1 MNEINNSSFQKE
13 KLLSNSY
20 DKTIDDNNEKQRYL
34 NYYNESFI
42 NKIFFR
48 WTTRI
53 IDLSN
58 EKKLRISD
66 INSLHENQT
75 IKNHIKKLEDKWKEN
90 SSNKNSKYPLF
101 KTIFNIH
108 MFELIK
114 LYLID
119 FSLQTLKIIR
129 MFFFRQIIFLF
140 SKGEFEGTKINN
152 FKNKSLL

>member
-101 KTIFNIH
+101 KTIFNKNI
-108 MFELIK
+108 F
-114 LYLID
+114 
-119 FSLQTLKIIR
+119 FSSNY
-129 MFFFRQIIFLF
+129 FFIF
-140 SKGEFEGTKINN
+140 KM
-152 FKNKSLL
+152 